1 MNQWGSATLIG
12 MKIQIALLAGL
23 LVGAVSAGELK
34 LQPGQVAPRF
44 SLVRLED
51 ATKRLSLRDLADS
64 AKFLTQPG
72 FGKTVVLSFWS
83 TTCVNCRAEMP
94 RIQTWLAGKSS
105 VEWVP
110 VLVENV
116 EPETGLQWLKSS
128 RLQTPGILDRY
139 QVAGKA
145 YGVCLGQVC
154 TVPALVVIGPDQR
167 VRLVKSGYQPSDS
180 LEAELDRAVAS
191 TKGH

>member
-1 MNQWGSATLIG
+1 
-12 MKIQIALLAGL
+12 MKIRCILFAGL
-23 LVGAVSAGELK
+23 LVGTLSAGELK
-34 LQPGQVAPRF
+34 LHPGQMAPRF

-51 ATKRLSLRDLADS
+51 PAKRLSLRDLADS
-64 AKFLTQPG
+64 AKVLSQPG

-94 RIQTWLAGKSS
+94 RIQTWLAGKSN

-116 EPETGLQWLKSS
+116 EPEIGLQWLKSS

-145 YGVCLGQVC
+145 YGVCVGQVC
-154 TVPALVVIGPDQR
+154 TVPALVVVGPDQR
-167 VRLVKSGYQPSDS
+167 IRMVKSGYQPTDS
-180 LEAELDRAVAS
+180 LEAEMDRAMAAA
-191 TKGH
+191 KGR